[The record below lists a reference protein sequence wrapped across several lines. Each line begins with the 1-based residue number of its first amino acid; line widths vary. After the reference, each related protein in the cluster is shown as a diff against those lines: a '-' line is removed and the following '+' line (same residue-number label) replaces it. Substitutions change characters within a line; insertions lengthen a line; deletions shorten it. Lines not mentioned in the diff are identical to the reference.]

1 MRVVLLNKE
10 SEEDPLGIEDCEEI
24 GLIRFGKSEE
34 KCSIFWEEFGFVG
47 RYDLWGEAFE
57 GIVTECN
64 GKRSSK
70 NFTSR
75 DIKILFVTKS
85 NTLYAF

>member
-47 RYDLWGEAFE
+47 RYDL
-57 GIVTECN
+57 
-64 GKRSSK
+64 
-70 NFTSR
+70 
-75 DIKILFVTKS
+75 
-85 NTLYAF
+85 